1 MTFGA
6 IPLMDAEKK
15 QPIPTKQYRALR
27 WKLQELGADK
37 SIVVSAR
44 MKVNQE

>member
-1 MTFGA
+1 
-6 IPLMDAEKK
+6 MDTAKK
-15 QPIPTKQYRALR
+15 QPIPTKEYRALR